1 MATLTKRNIIVEVT
15 NKLSHKEA
23 TQAFVTE
30 VLDCFIASI
39 TEQLCSGDKVVIRN
53 FGVFQ
58 VNEIKPKVGRNPRK
72 PEQAINIPASAVVKF
87 KPGQELKEKVAK
99 TLPIIR
105 EKNR

>member
-1 MATLTKRNIIVEVT
+1 MPTFTKRNIIREVT
-15 NKLSHKEA
+15 NKLSPKEA
-23 TQAFVTE
+23 TQAFVSD
-30 VLDCFIASI
+30 VLDCFVAAI
-39 TEQLCSGDKVVIRN
+39 TEQLCTGEKVVIRN

-99 TLPIIR
+99 ILPVIR
-105 EKNR
+105 EKKR